1 MVTILDS
8 AGVLL
13 TGDEGVGCP
22 GAGWAGLPSPPGVRS
37 VHRGRAGLGLLALL
51 FASCDL
57 PMMMPEEG
65 IPVPS

>member
-1 MVTILDS
+1 MRALVVRGL
-8 AGVLL
+8 
-13 TGDEGVGCP
+13 
-22 GAGWAGLPSPPGVRS
+22 AGLGCLPPPGVRS